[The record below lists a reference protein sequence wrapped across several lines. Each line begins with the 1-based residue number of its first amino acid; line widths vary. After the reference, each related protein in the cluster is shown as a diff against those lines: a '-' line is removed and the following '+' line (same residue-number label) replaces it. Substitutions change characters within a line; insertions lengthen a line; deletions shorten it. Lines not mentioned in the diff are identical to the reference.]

1 MRVLTIALLASMLPS
16 SAGARTPSDVSP
28 QDSIA
33 AYLPRPALNA
43 SEALQRCP
51 VDEDTS
57 IAAFLN
63 RLDTASH
70 ESTTDRDTLTV
81 LCDQLEA
88 QFFDRIRARFYEDI
102 HAMGE
107 QLDDAIR
114 SCPKVRDRWGQ
125 LVYDSVCVLRA
136 EQENHRERLMVV
148 DWYLTAVR
156 DIWPAYVDR
165 IRTLLRTSPDSER
178 RLVVRIAKTAAL
190 MTQTA
195 AQFAR

>member
-1 MRVLTIALLASMLPS
+1 MRVLTIALLACMLPS
-16 SAGARTPSDVSP
+16 SVGARTPWDVSP
-28 QDSIA
+28 QDSMA
-33 AYLPRPALNA
+33 AYLPRPALDA
-43 SEALQRCP
+43 KEALQRCP
-51 VDEDTS
+51 ADEDTS
-57 IAAFLN
+57 IAALLIRFDMGSEE
-63 RLDTASH
+63 R
-70 ESTTDRDTLTV
+70 TTDRDTLTM
-81 LCDQLEA
+81 LCDQAEA

-102 HAMGE
+102 HAIGE

-125 LVYDSVCVLRA
+125 LVYDSACVLRA
-136 EQENHRERLMVV
+136 EQENHRERQEVV

-165 IRTLLRTSPDSER
+165 IRTILRTSPDSER
-178 RLVVRIAKTAAL
+178 RLVVRVAKTAAL